1 MMCIFLKFHNIV
13 MDYSRG
19 KYNQPVVKTTSL
31 FVPKGIS
38 MINSIFFDELY
49 KQFSWYDSVFTPAV
63 KSCSSEFFFEG
74 FEYKLAS
81 VSTNMNVL
89 SQNDTFFVTKVK
101 INSKNDV
108 YIRISQ
114 DAINV
119 ILDKVLGKNNKRFE
133 LTEVSEL
140 EARII
145 TAFNDF
151 LYETLAPNFTI
162 EPNRRYN
169 EILHLTYFVKSA
181 ISDSAAKFIISV
193 PMEILTPKEAE
204 PKPPHFTDMDFAHSP
219 VEVNLLLGTTVFPLA
234 DIKKLDVGDIVVFEN
249 SNSSEMTLVCE
260 NIIQKFKVKPN
271 INIIEP
277 YDMSGGNEM
286 DNTNTNLWDSIQVD
300 MSAEFDKVKVTL
312 GELKSIEEG
321 LIVDLCSVYDNKVSL
336 KVGGKMVAA
345 GELVIIND
353 RFGVRIE
360 QVNESSSPSSPAA
373 SAPPVQ
379 EEVHEEPQEEQTEGT
394 DFDYSDFEPEAE
406 QQG

>member
-1 MMCIFLKFHNIV
+1 
-13 MDYSRG
+13 
-19 KYNQPVVKTTSL
+19 
-31 FVPKGIS
+31 

-49 KQFSWYDSVFTPAV
+49 KQFSWYDSVFTPVV
-63 KSCSSEFFFEG
+63 KSCSSEFFYDG

-81 VSTNMNVL
+81 LSTNMNVL
-89 SQNDTFFVTKVK
+89 SQNETFFVTKVK

-133 LTEVSEL
+133 LTEVTEL

-151 LYETLAPNFTI
+151 LYESLAPNFTI

-169 EILHLTYFVKSA
+169 EILHLTYFVKSEV
-181 ISDSAAKFIISV
+181 SDAAAKFIVSV
-193 PMEILTPKEAE
+193 PKDILTPKELE
-204 PKPPHFTDMDFAHSP
+204 NKPPRFTDSDFAHSQ
-219 VEVNLLLGTTVFPLA
+219 VEVNLILGTTVFPLSE
-234 DIKKLDVGDIVVFEN
+234 IKKLDAGDIVLFEN

-260 NIIQKFKVKPN
+260 NIVQKFKVKPN
-271 INIIEP
+271 EKIIEP

-321 LIVDLCSVYDNKVSL
+321 LIVDLCSVYDNKISL
-336 KVGGKMVAA
+336 KVGGKLVAS

-360 QVNESSSPSSPAA
+360 KVNDSEAQTAQVHAESETVSEEKPAD
-373 SAPPVQ
+373 
-379 EEVHEEPQEEQTEGT
+379 
-394 DFDYSDFEPEAE
+394 DFDYSDFEVEE
-406 QQG
+406 KTEG

>member
-1 MMCIFLKFHNIV
+1 
-13 MDYSRG
+13 
-19 KYNQPVVKTTSL
+19 
-31 FVPKGIS
+31 
-38 MINSIFFDELY
+38 MINSVFFDELY
-49 KQFSWYDSVFTPAV
+49 KQFAWYDSVFTPV
-63 KSCSSEFFFEG
+63 VENCSNEFFFDG

-81 VSTNMNVL
+81 ISTNMNVL

-114 DAINV
+114 EAINV
-119 ILDKVLGKNNKRFE
+119 ILDKVLGKNNRRFE
-133 LTEVSEL
+133 LTEVTEL

-151 LYETLAPNFTI
+151 LYESLAPNFKI
-162 EPNRRYN
+162 EAHRRYN
-169 EILHLTYFVKSA
+169 EILHLTYFVKSE

-193 PMEILTPKEAE
+193 PKDILTPKDIE
-204 PKPPHFTDMDFAHSP
+204 PKEPRFEDIDFANSL
-219 VEVNLLLGTTVFPLA
+219 VEVNLLLGSTVFPVA

-249 SNSSEMTLVCE
+249 SNSSEMTLICD
-260 NIIQKFKVKPN
+260 NIVQKFQVKPN
-271 INIIEP
+271 IKIIEP
-277 YDMSGGNEM
+277 YDIGGGNNM
-286 DNTNTNLWDSIQVD
+286 DENTNTNLWDSIQVD

-336 KVGGKMVAA
+336 KVGGKLVAT

-360 QVNESSSPSSPAA
+360 KVNDSSN
-373 SAPPVQ
+373 SAPAETQ
-379 EEVHEEPQEEQTEGT
+379 HSEEGEKTEETPQ
-394 DFDYSDFEPEAE
+394 DFDYSDFEVENN
-406 QQG
+406 Q

>member
-1 MMCIFLKFHNIV
+1 
-13 MDYSRG
+13 
-19 KYNQPVVKTTSL
+19 
-31 FVPKGIS
+31 
-38 MINSIFFDELY
+38 MINTVFFDELY
-49 KQFSWYDSVFTPAV
+49 KQYSWYDSIFTPAV
-63 KSCSSEFFFEG
+63 KSCSEEFFFEG

-81 VSTNMNVL
+81 ISTNMNIL
-89 SQNDTFFVTKVK
+89 SQNETFFVTKVK
-101 INSKNDV
+101 INAKNDV

-119 ILDKVLGKNNKRFE
+119 ILDKLLGKNNRHFE

-151 LYETLAPNFTI
+151 LYESVAPNFTI

-169 EILHLTYFVKSA
+169 EILHLTYFVKSE

-193 PMEILTPKEAE
+193 PKDILSPQSIESSE
-204 PKPPHFTDMDFAHSP
+204 PRYTDMDFADSP
-219 VEVNLLLGTTVFPLA
+219 VEVNLQLGTTVFPLA
-234 DIKKLDVGDIVVFEN
+234 EIKKLDVGDIVLFEN
-249 SNSSEMTLVCE
+249 SDISEMTLVCE
-260 NIIQKFKVKPN
+260 NIIQKFKIKPN
-271 INIIEP
+271 EKIIEP

-286 DNTNTNLWDSIQVD
+286 DNSNTNLWDSIQVD
-300 MSAEFDKVKVTL
+300 MLAEFEKVKISL

-336 KVGGKMVAA
+336 KVGGKTVAA

-360 QVNESSSPSSPAA
+360 NLSSSQQSLDSSNTETSENVNENTEQS
-373 SAPPVQ
+373 
-379 EEVHEEPQEEQTEGT
+379 EE
-394 DFDYSDFEPEAE
+394 DFDYSDFEVDGEKE
-406 QQG
+406 E

>member
-1 MMCIFLKFHNIV
+1 
-13 MDYSRG
+13 
-19 KYNQPVVKTTSL
+19 
-31 FVPKGIS
+31 

-49 KQFSWYDSVFTPAV
+49 KQFSWYDSVFTPIV
-63 KSCSSEFFFEG
+63 KNCSNEFFFEG

-81 VSTNMNVL
+81 ISTNMNVL
-89 SQNDTFFVTKVK
+89 AQNDTFFVTKVK
-101 INSKNDV
+101 INAKNDV

-119 ILDKVLGKNNKRFE
+119 VLDKVLGKNNKRFD

-151 LYETLAPNFTI
+151 LYESFAQHFTI

-169 EILHLTYFVKSA
+169 EILHLTYFVKSEV
-181 ISDSAAKFIISV
+181 SDSAAKFILSI
-193 PMEILTPKEAE
+193 PKDILSPSEKEV
-204 PKPPHFTDMDFAHSP
+204 KPPRFTDMDFAHSP

-234 DIKKLDVGDIVVFEN
+234 EIKKLDIGDIVLFEN
-249 SNSSEMTLVCE
+249 STSSEMTLMCE
-260 NIIQKFKVKPN
+260 NIVQKFKIKPN
-271 INIIEP
+271 EKIIEP
-277 YDMSGGNEM
+277 YDMSGGNDM

-300 MSAEFDKVKVTL
+300 MSAEFDKVKLTL

-336 KVGGKMVAA
+336 KVGGKLVAA

-360 QVNESSSPSSPAA
+360 AVNSNDSQSTTQ
-373 SAPPVQ
+373 Q
-379 EEVHEEPQEEQTEGT
+379 EEYQETEETVEQKE
-394 DFDYSDFEPEAE
+394 DFDYSDFEVEENA
-406 QQG
+406 Q

>member
-1 MMCIFLKFHNIV
+1 
-13 MDYSRG
+13 MDYSRE
-19 KYNQPVVKTTSL
+19 
-31 FVPKGIS
+31 KGNFDFFEIPCKKELG

-49 KQFSWYDSVFTPAV
+49 KQFSWYDSVFTPVV

-74 FEYKLAS
+74 FEYKLVSA
-81 VSTNMNVL
+81 STNMNVL

-133 LTEVSEL
+133 LAEVSEL

-151 LYETLAPNFTI
+151 LYESLAPNFTI

-169 EILHLTYFVKSA
+169 EILHLTYFVKSE

-193 PMEILTPKEAE
+193 PKDILSPKELEVTE
-204 PKPPHFTDMDFAHSP
+204 PKFTDRDFSESP

-234 DIKKLDVGDIVVFEN
+234 EIKKLDVGDIVLFEN
-249 SNSSEMTLVCE
+249 SNSSEMTLVTE
-260 NIIQKFKVKPN
+260 NIIQKFRVKPN
-271 INIIEP
+271 TRIIEP

-286 DNTNTNLWDSIQVD
+286 DSSNTNLWDSIQVD

-336 KVGGKMVAA
+336 KVGGKTVAA

-360 QVNESSSPSSPAA
+360 NVNTSNNPAQET
-373 SAPPVQ
+373 STQNQQFEQ
-379 EEVHEEPQEEQTEGT
+379 EEVEKMEEE
-394 DFDYSDFEPEAE
+394 DFDYSDFEPEDE
-406 QQG
+406 NEEG

>member
-1 MMCIFLKFHNIV
+1 
-13 MDYSRG
+13 
-19 KYNQPVVKTTSL
+19 
-31 FVPKGIS
+31 
-38 MINSIFFDELY
+38 MINTVFFDELY
-49 KQFSWYDSVFTPAV
+49 KQYSWYDSIFTPTV
-63 KSCSSEFFFEG
+63 KSCSEEFFFEG

-81 VSTNMNVL
+81 ISTNMNIL
-89 SQNDTFFVTKVK
+89 SQNETFFVTKVK
-101 INSKNDV
+101 INAKNDV

-119 ILDKVLGKNNKRFE
+119 ILDKLLGKNNRHFE

-151 LYETLAPNFTI
+151 LYESVAPNFTI

-169 EILHLTYFVKSA
+169 EILHLTYFVKSE

-193 PMEILTPKEAE
+193 PKDILSPQSIESSE
-204 PKPPHFTDMDFAHSP
+204 PRYTDMDFANSP
-219 VEVNLLLGTTVFPLA
+219 VEVNLQLGTTVFPLA
-234 DIKKLDVGDIVVFEN
+234 EIKKLDVGDIVLFEN
-249 SNSSEMTLVCE
+249 SDISEMTLVCE
-260 NIIQKFKVKPN
+260 NIIQKFKIKPN
-271 INIIEP
+271 EKIIEP

-286 DNTNTNLWDSIQVD
+286 DNSNTNLWDSIQVD
-300 MSAEFDKVKVTL
+300 MLAEFEKVKISL

-336 KVGGKMVAA
+336 KVGGRTVAA

-360 QVNESSSPSSPAA
+360 NLSSSQQTLDSSDSESSENVNENSEQS
-373 SAPPVQ
+373 
-379 EEVHEEPQEEQTEGT
+379 EE
-394 DFDYSDFEPEAE
+394 DFDYSDFEVDGEKE
-406 QQG
+406 E

>member
-1 MMCIFLKFHNIV
+1 
-13 MDYSRG
+13 
-19 KYNQPVVKTTSL
+19 
-31 FVPKGIS
+31 

-49 KQFSWYDSVFTPAV
+49 KQFSWYDSVFTPIV
-63 KSCSSEFFFEG
+63 KNCSNEFFFEG

-81 VSTNMNVL
+81 ISTNMNVL
-89 SQNDTFFVTKVK
+89 SQNETFFVTKVK

-114 DAINV
+114 EAIDV
-119 ILDKVLGKNNKRFE
+119 ILDKLLGKNNKRFE

-151 LYETLAPNFTI
+151 LYESLAPNFTI

-169 EILHLTYFVKSA
+169 EILHLTYFVKSE
-181 ISDSAAKFIISV
+181 ISDTAAKFIISV
-193 PMEILTPKEAE
+193 PKDILTPKEIE
-204 PKPPHFTDMDFAHSP
+204 QNSPRFTDMDFAQSL
-219 VEVNLLLGTTVFPLA
+219 VTVDLLLGTTVFPLA
-234 DIKKLDVGDIVVFEN
+234 EIKRLDVGDIVLFEN

-260 NIIQKFKVKPN
+260 NIRQKFRIKPN
-271 INIIEP
+271 IKIIEP

-286 DNTNTNLWDSIQVD
+286 ENTSTNLWDSIQVD

-336 KVGGKMVAA
+336 KVGGKLVAS

-360 QVNESSSPSSPAA
+360 NVNTTEETNVESNSEY
-373 SAPPVQ
+373 
-379 EEVHEEPQEEQTEGT
+379 EEEDNVNTEE
-394 DFDYSDFEPEAE
+394 DFDYSDFEVENE
-406 QQG
+406 ENENDINIDEE

>member
-1 MMCIFLKFHNIV
+1 MMPYKIKRFTIY
-13 MDYSRG
+13 MDYSG
-19 KYNQPVVKTTSL
+19 EGLLYKYCPEKRD
-31 FVPKGIS
+31 
-38 MINSIFFDELY
+38 MINTIFFDELY
-49 KQFSWYDSVFTPAV
+49 KQFSWYDSVFTPV
-63 KSCSSEFFFEG
+63 VESCSNEFFFEG

-89 SQNDTFFVTKVK
+89 SQNETFFVTKVK
-101 INSKNDV
+101 INAKNDV

-114 DAINV
+114 EAIDV
-119 ILDKVLGKNNKRFE
+119 ILDKLLGKNNKHFE

-151 LYETLAPNFTI
+151 LYESLAPNFTI

-169 EILHLTYFVKSA
+169 EILHLTYFVKSE
-181 ISDSAAKFIISV
+181 ISDSAAKFIISI
-193 PMEILTPKEAE
+193 PKDILNPKEIE
-204 PKPPHFTDMDFAHSP
+204 QKPTKFTDMDFAHSP

-234 DIKKLDVGDIVVFEN
+234 EIKRLDVGDIVLFEN
-249 SNSSEMTLVCE
+249 SNSSEMTLVCD
-260 NIIQKFKVKPN
+260 NIIQKFRIEPN
-271 INIIEP
+271 TDIIEP
-277 YDMSGGNEM
+277 YDMSGGNDM
-286 DNTNTNLWDSIQVD
+286 DNENTNLWDSIQVD

-336 KVGGKMVAA
+336 KVGGKLVAA

-360 QVNESSSPSSPAA
+360 NVNSSDA
-373 SAPPVQ
+373 SVEQPEIAP
-379 EEVHEEPQEEQTEGT
+379 ETNHPQEEQQE
-394 DFDYSDFEPEAE
+394 DFDYSDFEVEENSAA
-406 QQG
+406 Q